1 MFHHFHNNEHTKGQ
15 GSISE
20 NDFEKI
26 ILHYKDNILS
36 AEDWYKK
43 AISGQLSENDICL
56 TFDDA
61 LLCQYDVALPILKKH
76 NLTAFWFVYSSVIQ
90 GYSEKLEI

>member
-43 AISGQLSENDICL
+43 RLVAN
-56 TFDDA
+56 
-61 LLCQYDVALPILKKH
+61 CQKMIFA
-76 NLTAFWFVYSSVIQ
+76 
-90 GYSEKLEI
+90 